1 MSSMPKFGSSEVAVE
16 LRGVWHQY
24 GACVALEN
32 VSLLLAAGSTIGLI
46 GPDGVG
52 KSTLLGL
59 IAGSKRL
66 QQGSIRVLGA
76 DLGRRQEREAF
87 LPRVAFMPQGLGR
100 NLYPTLSVHENVDFF
115 GRLFGLDARQRQAR
129 IQRLL
134 EGTGLAP
141 FTDRPAGKL
150 SGGMKQK
157 LGLCCSLVHDPEI
170 LILDEP
176 TTGVDPLS
184 RRQFWTLVDSLRA
197 ERPGMTVI
205 VATAYMEEAE
215 RFENLV
221 AMDTGRVLISDSMRN
236 VMALTGAKNL
246 EEAYVSLLPPERR
259 SGGGHFEIPPFVD
272 PGGDPAIEAQ
282 HLTKRFGDFVA
293 VDNVSFRIPRGEIF
307 GFLGSNGC
315 GKTTTMKMLTGL
327 HDVTS
332 GSAKLL
338 GQQIDPRDMR
348 TRLRVGYMS
357 QAFSLYEELTVQQNL
372 QMHARLYR
380 MEEPKAS
387 QAVHHSLRDF
397 ELQPYADVMPA
408 SLPLGIRQRLQLAAA
423 CLHEP
428 EVMLLDEP
436 TSGVDPVARD
446 MFWRYLINL
455 ARNKKV
461 TLFVSTH
468 FMNEAERC
476 DRISLM
482 HRGRVLAVGAP
493 SALVAQR
500 QAHTLE
506 EAFISYL
513 EEAEPEKPPEKRPEK
528 PAEHAI
534 APPTPAEPTAPGGF
548 RMGSFSRIWAFAR
561 RESVELARDP
571 LRLSFA
577 LLGPLI
583 ILLVSAY
590 AVSFD
595 VENVRFTVFDEDQTH
610 ESREYL
616 DRYSG
621 SRYFRRVAD
630 SHSRTEADAKLRST
644 EAQFIVNI
652 PPDFGRDLNAGRAP
666 QIGVFIDGALPFV
679 ATTTRGYVSAISLEY
694 GARVAG
700 SLQGVGASLPISI
713 EPRFA
718 YNQEFKSIYS
728 ATPGSIMLVMIL
740 IPAMLTALGVVREK
754 EIGSILNLYVSPA
767 SVGEFLLGKQLPYIG
782 IGMVSYVTLV
792 LASIFILGV
801 PIKGSFLALSVGALI
816 YTCAVTAFG
825 LLISSFC
832 GSQIAAIFGTAI
844 LTLIPA
850 SNFSG
855 LLYPI
860 STLTGA
866 GYWTGILYP
875 ASWFQLICLGA
886 FTKGLG
892 IESFLPMYAA
902 LAGFTLAYLL
912 AARLLLKK
920 QER

>member
-1 MSSMPKFGSSEVAVE
+1 MSATANRSLFDVAVE
-16 LRGVWHQY
+16 LRRVRHRY
-24 GACVALEN
+24 GDRVALEDI
-32 VSLLLAAGSTIGLI
+32 SLLLPAGSTIGLI

-66 QQGSIRVLGA
+66 QQGSVRVLGA
-76 DLGRRQEREAF
+76 DLAIRREREAV
-87 LPRVAFMPQGLGR
+87 LPRIAFMPQGLGR

-115 GRLFGLDARQRQAR
+115 GRLFGLATRQREAR

-134 EGTGLAP
+134 EATALAP
-141 FTDRPAGKL
+141 FADRAAGKL

-157 LGLCCSLVHDPEI
+157 LSLCCSLVHDPEL

-197 ERPGMTVI
+197 ERSSMTVI

-221 AMDTGRVLISDSMRN
+221 AMDTASILISDSMRSA
-236 VMALTGAKNL
+236 MARTGAKSL
-246 EEAYVSLLPPERR
+246 EEAYVSLLPPEKR

-272 PGGDPAIEAQ
+272 PGGAPAIEAEQ
-282 HLTKRFGDFVA
+282 LTKRFGDFVA

-338 GQQIDPRDMR
+338 GQQIDPHDMR

-357 QAFSLYEELTVQQNL
+357 QAFSLYEELTVRQNL
-372 QMHARLYR
+372 HLHARLYR
-380 MEEPKAS
+380 MEEQKS
-387 QAVHHSLRDF
+387 QRAVHDALGDF
-397 ELQPYADVMPA
+397 ELDTYADAMPG

-436 TSGVDPVARD
+436 TSGVDPAARD
-446 MFWRYLINL
+446 MFWRYLVKL
-455 ARNKKV
+455 SREKKV

-482 HRGRVLAVGAP
+482 HRGRVLAMDAP

-500 QAHTLE
+500 LTHTLE

-513 EEAEPEKPPEKRPEK
+513 EEAEPEKPPEKAP
-528 PAEHAI
+528 EHAV
-534 APPTPAEPTAPGGF
+534 ASSPVAEDTVPAGF
-548 RMGSFSRIWAFAR
+548 RIDWLARIWAFAR
-561 RESVELARDP
+561 RETVELARDP
-571 LRLSFA
+571 LRLCFA
-577 LLGPLI
+577 LLGPLT
-583 ILLVSAY
+583 ILLISAY

-595 VENVRFTVFDEDQTH
+595 VEHVRFTVFDEDQTH

-616 DRYSG
+616 DRLSG

-630 SHSRTEADAKLRST
+630 SDSRAEADAKLRST
-644 EAQFIVNI
+644 QAQFIVDI

-666 QIGVFIDGALPFV
+666 QIGVFIDGAIPFV
-679 ATTTRGYVSAISLEY
+679 ATTTRGYVSALSLEY
-694 GARVAG
+694 AARVGG
-700 SLQGVGASLPISI
+700 SLQGAAALLPISI
-713 EPRFA
+713 EPRFV
-718 YNQEFKSIYS
+718 YNQEFKSIY
-728 ATPGSIMLVMIL
+728 AGTPGVIMLAMIL
-740 IPAMLTALGVVREK
+740 IPAMLTALGIVREK

-767 SVGEFLLGKQLPYIG
+767 TVGEFLLGKQLPYIG
-782 IGMVSYVTLV
+782 IAMVSYVTLI
-792 LASIFILGV
+792 LASIFILHV
-801 PIKGSFLALSVGALI
+801 PIKGSFFALSLGALI
-816 YTCAVTAFG
+816 YVCAVTAFG
-825 LLISSFC
+825 LLISTFC
-832 GSQIAAIFGTAI
+832 SSQIAAIFGTAI

-855 LLYPI
+855 LLYPV

-866 GYWTGILYP
+866 GYWIGIFYP
-875 ASWFQLICLGA
+875 ASWFQLISLGA

-892 IESFLPMYAA
+892 GQSFLSMYAA
-902 LAGFTLAYLL
+902 LAAFALAYLL

>member
-1 MSSMPKFGSSEVAVE
+1 MSAMPKIGSSQVAVE
-16 LRGVWHQY
+16 VRAVRHRY
-24 GACVALEN
+24 GARIALDD
-32 VSLLLAAGSTIGLI
+32 VSLSLEAGTTIGLI

-66 QQGSIRVLGA
+66 QQGSVKVLGA
-76 DLGRRQEREAF
+76 DLGHRSERESL

-115 GRLFGLDARQRQAR
+115 GRLFGLATRQRETR

-134 EGTGLAP
+134 VGTGLAP
-141 FTDRPAGKL
+141 FADRAAGKL

-197 ERPGMTVI
+197 ERPAMTVI

-221 AMDTGRVLISDSMRN
+221 AMDNGRVLISDSMRN

-246 EEAYVSLLPPERR
+246 EDAYVSLLPPERR
-259 SGGGHFEIPPFVD
+259 SGGGHLEIPPFVD

-282 HLTKRFGDFVA
+282 DLTKRFGDFVA
-293 VDNVSFRIPRGEIF
+293 VDHVSFRIPRGEIF

-338 GQQIDPRDMR
+338 GKQIDPRDMR

-357 QAFSLYEELTVQQNL
+357 QAFSLYEELTVRQNL
-372 QMHARLYR
+372 QLHARLYR
-380 MEEPKAS
+380 MEEPCAGT
-387 QAVHHSLRDF
+387 AVEGALHDF
-397 ELQPYADVMPA
+397 ELQPYAEAMPA

-436 TSGVDPVARD
+436 TSGVDPTARD
-446 MFWRYLINL
+446 MFWRYLVNL

-500 QAHTLE
+500 RARTLE

-513 EEAEPEKPPEKRPEK
+513 EEAEPDKPTENTPEQDVVPSAV
-528 PAEHAI
+528 AEHA
-534 APPTPAEPTAPGGF
+534 APGGL
-548 RMGSFSRIWAFAR
+548 RIGALSRIWAFAR
-561 RESVELARDP
+561 REAVELARDP

-595 VENVRFTVFDEDQTH
+595 VENVRFTVLDEDQTH

-616 DRYSG
+616 DRLAG

-630 SHSRTEADAKLRST
+630 SYSRIEADAKLRST
-644 EAQFIVNI
+644 EAQFIVDI
-652 PPDFGRDLNAGRAP
+652 PPDFGRDLNAGRGP

-679 ATTTRGYVSAISLEY
+679 GTTTRGYVSAISLEY
-694 GARVAG
+694 AARVSG
-700 SLQGVGASLPISI
+700 SLQGSAAFLPMSI

-782 IGMVSYVTLV
+782 IGMVSYITLV
-792 LASIFILGV
+792 LASIFILNV
-801 PIKGSFLALSVGALI
+801 PIKGSFVALSLGALV
-816 YTCAVTAFG
+816 YVCAVTAFG
-825 LLISSFC
+825 LLISAFC

-866 GYWTGILYP
+866 GYWIGVFYP
-875 ASWFQLICLGA
+875 ASWFQLISLGA

-892 IESFLPMYAA
+892 IESFFPMYAA
-902 LAGFTLAYLL
+902 LAAFSLAYLL